1 MFFVQISDLL
11 DALTLT
17 LQESMAKTHPEITNL
32 QLLSAVFHYMF
43 FTLIDLWPFL
53 LLPETSGRIPSHYST
68 FATPICLSQPLSGV
82 ACSNEW
88 PWHHWSSTDW
98 KWKDLG
104 VSGTDAW
111 ALPGSIC
118 CCGCCM
124 KFFFFFS
131 RTWLVA
137 LWMHVFLIRS
147 LLLATVNPT
156 DSSFGE
162 FLSWRKNHCPCMN
175 TKYCRCMLYVFS
187 CFLMASWIPPFGAP
201 SSLHSVLN
209 HLTKTPTLRPGRPS
223 LSLKTSWIWVSNFEY
238 PIFLQLLLLPYLM
251 YFAHIFCHR

>member
-124 KFFFFFS
+124 KFFFFFRELDWLHYGCMFS
-131 RTWLVA
+131 SSGRCCLQQSIQQIPLLESFFLEEKITVPAWIPNTVDACCMCFLVFLWLVGSHRLVPRA
-137 LWMHVFLIRS
+137 LFI
-147 LLLATVNPT
+147 
-156 DSSFGE
+156 
-162 FLSWRKNHCPCMN
+162 
-175 TKYCRCMLYVFS
+175 LYS
-187 CFLMASWIPPFGAP
+187 
-201 SSLHSVLN
+201 
-209 HLTKTPTLRPGRPS
+209 TT
-223 LSLKTSWIWVSNFEY
+223 
-238 PIFLQLLLLPYLM
+238 
-251 YFAHIFCHR
+251 

>member
-124 KFFFFFS
+124 KFFFFFANL
-131 RTWLVA
+131 TGCTMDACFPHQVVVA
-137 LWMHVFLIRS
+137 CNSQSNRFLFWR
-147 LLLATVNPT
+147 V
-156 DSSFGE
+156 SF
-162 FLSWRKNHCPCMN
+162 LK
-175 TKYCRCMLYVFS
+175 K
-187 CFLMASWIPPFGAP
+187 
-201 SSLHSVLN
+201 
-209 HLTKTPTLRPGRPS
+209 KS
-223 LSLKTSWIWVSNFEY
+223 LSLHEY
-238 PIFLQLLLLPYLM
+238 QIL
-251 YFAHIFCHR
+251 